1 MSRRNDRVGQVMS
14 AEQVERLDR
23 RSLAYKLGIIVFS
36 FAILVVVSIFY
47 TNLVQHQSE
56 RKWCDLMVT
65 LDDSYRPNYDK
76 LTVPG
81 KTVADQIHRLRG
93 EFGCG

>member
-1 MSRRNDRVGQVMS
+1 MKRRDDRVGQTLSV
-14 AEQVERLDR
+14 EQVERLDR
-23 RSLAYKLGIIVFS
+23 RSLLYKVGVIVAS
-36 FAILVVVSIFY
+36 FGILVVAGIFY
-47 TNLVQHQSE
+47 TGSVQHQSE

-76 LTVPG
+76 LTGPG
-81 KTVADQIHRLRG
+81 KAIADQIHRLRG